1 MSALFLDTG
10 ITFTT
15 FQNTDGPGLQSV
27 EAKSWLAMGC
37 DRSGHIWSSAGLF
50 QGKDWSERDAFL
62 LDKVNELNARVNSS
76 DSNDDSAELDD
87 DLPF

>member
-1 MSALFLDTG
+1 MLLATQQVTKG
-10 ITFTT
+10 
-15 FQNTDGPGLQSV
+15 NPDGMPEPEV
-27 EAKSWLAMGC
+27 MEKKSGE
-37 DRSGHIWSSAGLF
+37 
-50 QGKDWSERDAFL
+50 KVYDWSERDAFL